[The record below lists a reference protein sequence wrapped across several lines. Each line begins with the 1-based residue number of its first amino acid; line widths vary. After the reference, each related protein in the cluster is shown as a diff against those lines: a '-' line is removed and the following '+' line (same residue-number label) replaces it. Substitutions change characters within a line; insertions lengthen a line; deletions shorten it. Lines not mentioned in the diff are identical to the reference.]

1 MGDEELRA
9 QQEIHLQKQA
19 SIELDQKSKLFQTF
33 KEAKDVLQLAVSDK
47 KIFAEYLDSVVRIQ
61 ADKYQDILQLMD
73 RCQGLVTSRWV
84 YQSIFWYII
93 LSKFV
98 RDDLKK
104 KVQVILSKTDHEE
117 RELEKF
123 KEQKMEQTLDY
134 NVR

>member
-84 YQSIFWYII
+84 YQSIFWFII

-104 KVQVILSKTDHEE
+104 KVQVILSKTEHEE

>member
-1 MGDEELRA
+1 MNLTLLLFFTVDKHSVFPISYNICRCSSCINDFIDFIHYREKQGKVGDEELRA

-73 RCQGLVTSRWV
+73 RCQGLVTSR
-84 YQSIFWYII
+84 
-93 LSKFV
+93 
-98 RDDLKK
+98 
-104 KVQVILSKTDHEE
+104 
-117 RELEKF
+117 
-123 KEQKMEQTLDY
+123 
-134 NVR
+134 

>member
-104 KVQVILSKTDHEE
+104 KVQVILSKTEHEE

>member
-19 SIELDQKSKLFQTF
+19 SIELGQKSNLFQIF
-33 KEAKDVLQLAVSDK
+33 KKAKDVLQLAVSEK

-84 YQSIFWYII
+84 YQSIFWFII

-104 KVQVILSKTDHEE
+104 MVQVILTKTEHEE